1 MLLWIVFLGLLAAWA
16 LRSVAGQ
23 RRFAWVQMAVEEV
36 APWWGVN
43 FNGCAL
49 GWTEV
54 SHFVLVMLTKLFS
67 SPRLE
72 TRTKESNMCA
82 STGVANSWCAMKVT
96 VVGLFRRHNLPAPLS
111 WEKGL
116 SVSIHVWTRKVAT
129 YA

>member
-1 MLLWIVFLGLLAAWA
+1 MRHTTGGLGDAARTSSRSSRERVWIVFLGLLAAWA

-54 SHFVLVMLTKLFS
+54 SHFVLVMLTHIRFEPTPKVRGAG
-67 SPRLE
+67 PLE
-72 TRTKESNMCA
+72 GMR
-82 STGVANSWCAMKVT
+82 
-96 VVGLFRRHNLPAPLS
+96 
-111 WEKGL
+111 
-116 SVSIHVWTRKVAT
+116 
-129 YA
+129 